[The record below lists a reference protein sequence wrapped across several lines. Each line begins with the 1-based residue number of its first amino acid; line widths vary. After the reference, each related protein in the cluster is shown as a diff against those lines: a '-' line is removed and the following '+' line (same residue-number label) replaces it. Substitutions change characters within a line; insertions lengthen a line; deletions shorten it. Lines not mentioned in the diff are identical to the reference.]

1 MTATWTNL
9 ADAGLTFG
17 DEFMYHGYARKAPK
31 LVGRR
36 VRIERRG
43 TDSQAFNLV
52 DAETG
57 VKVEHATS
65 LKRAM
70 WWVA

>member
-9 ADAGLTFG
+9 HNAGLTYG
-17 DEFMYHGYARKAPK
+17 DEFTYHGAAKNAYQ
-31 LVGRR
+31 LTGIR
-36 VRIERRG
+36 VRIERWEG
-43 TDSQAFNLV
+43 QGNAFRLINV
-52 DAETG
+52 ETG
-57 VKVEHATS
+57 ESVSHATS